1 MRIYFPRYFFHA
13 MYRKDTLSNGIRV
26 VSETLPKSRS
36 VSIGVWVKVG
46 SRHEPHEVGGISHFI
61 EHLFFKGTKKRTAK
75 EIAIEMDSLGG
86 EMNAFTTQETTTYY
100 AKVVDEHLPTAIDLL
115 SDIFLGSKF
124 DPADID
130 KERKVILEEI
140 KGVED
145 TPDDYIHEL
154 FVGSVW
160 PENSLGRPI
169 LGTKETIAGIKHQ
182 QIINYL
188 DHYYAPKEIV
198 ISVAGNF
205 EHGKLIE
212 LLERSFGKFSRT
224 GMHKETATP
233 VFSPGVRVKKKQL
246 EQVQLCIGCKG
257 LHYTH
262 EDRYVISALNTVL
275 GNSMSSRLFQE
286 VREQNALAY
295 SIYSYVT
302 AYRDTGLLTVYAGTD
317 PSSALEAI
325 RLIVKEI
332 SKIRDEGISHA
343 EETRV
348 KNQIKG
354 NLILSLE
361 SSNSHMT
368 RLARQ
373 EIYYGKYLSIDDI
386 VKGVEKVTRDE
397 INQLAQKLFKKGNL
411 SLAILG
417 PLAKADVPD
426 SVLEI

>member
-1 MRIYFPRYFFHA
+1 

-46 SRHEPHEVGGISHFI
+46 SRHEPPEIGGVSHFI

-75 EIAIEMDSLGG
+75 DIAIEMDSIGG
-86 EMNAFTTQETTTYY
+86 EMNAFTSQETTTYY
-100 AKVVDEHLPTAIDLL
+100 AKVVDEHLPVAIDIL
-115 SDIFLGSKF
+115 SDILLGSKF
-124 DPADID
+124 DPVEME

-154 FVGSVW
+154 FTNAVW
-160 PENSLGRPI
+160 PDNSLGSPI
-169 LGTKETIAGIKHQ
+169 LGTRETIRGLKHEN
-182 QIINYL
+182 IISYIDNY
-188 DHYYAPKEIV
+188 YSPKEIV

-205 EHGKLIE
+205 EHARLVE
-212 LLERSFGKFSRT
+212 LLEASFGKLSRA
-224 GMHKETATP
+224 GNPKKEATP
-233 VFSPGVRVKKKQL
+233 AFTHALVVKKKQL
-246 EQVQLCIGCKG
+246 EQVQLCIGCRG
-257 LHYTH
+257 LNYTH

-302 AYRDTGLLTVYAGTD
+302 SYRDTGLLTVYAGTD
-317 PSSALEAI
+317 PANALEVV
-325 RLIVKEI
+325 RLTVKEFK
-332 SKIRDEGISHA
+332 KIKEEGITAA

-354 NLILSLE
+354 SLVLSLE
-361 SSNSHMT
+361 SSNSHMS

-373 EIYYGKYLSIDDI
+373 EIYFGKYLSMDDI
-386 VKGVEKVTRDE
+386 IKGVEKVTAGQVQ
-397 INQLAQKLFKKGNL
+397 NLAQRLFSRDNIAL
-411 SLAILG
+411 TILG
-417 PLAKADVPD
+417 PLNRAEVPD
-426 SVLEI
+426 SVLEM

>member
-1 MRIYFPRYFFHA
+1 

-46 SRHEPHEVGGISHFI
+46 SRHEPPEIGGISHFI
-61 EHLFFKGTKKRTAK
+61 EHLFFKGTQKRTAK
-75 EIAIEMDSLGG
+75 DIAIEMDSIGG
-86 EMNAFTTQETTTYY
+86 EMNAFTSQETTTYY
-100 AKVVDEHLPTAIDLL
+100 AKVVDEHLPVAIDIL
-115 SDIFLGSKF
+115 SDILLGSKF
-124 DPADID
+124 DPVEME

-154 FVGSVW
+154 FTNTVW
-160 PENSLGRPI
+160 PDNPLGSPI
-169 LGTKETIAGIKHQ
+169 LGTKDTIKSLKHEN
-182 QIINYL
+182 IITYIDNY
-188 DHYYAPKEIV
+188 YSAKEIV

-205 EHGKLIE
+205 EHARLIE
-212 LLERSFGKFSRT
+212 LLDMSFGKLSRM
-224 GMHKETATP
+224 GIPKKEGTP
-233 VFSPGVRVKKKQL
+233 LFNRAVSVKKKQL

-257 LHYTH
+257 LNYTH

-286 VREQNALAY
+286 IREQNALAY

-302 AYRDTGLLTVYAGTD
+302 SYRDTGLLTVYAGTD
-317 PSSALEAI
+317 PSNALEVA
-325 RLIVKEI
+325 RLVLREFKKI
-332 SKIRDEGISHA
+332 SEEGITPA

-354 NLILSLE
+354 SLVLSLE
-361 SSNSHMT
+361 SSNSHMS
-368 RLARQ
+368 RIARQ
-373 EIYYGKYLSIDDI
+373 EMYYGKYLSMDDI
-386 VKGVEKVTRDE
+386 IKGVEKVTAGQVQR
-397 INQLAQKLFKKGNL
+397 LAQQLFSRENL
-411 SLAILG
+411 SLTILG
-417 PLAKADVPD
+417 PLSRADVPD

>member
-1 MRIYFPRYFFHA
+1 

-46 SRHEPHEVGGISHFI
+46 SRHEPPEIGGISHFI
-61 EHLFFKGTKKRTAK
+61 EHLFFKGTQKRTAK
-75 EIAIEMDSLGG
+75 DIAIEMDSIGG
-86 EMNAFTTQETTTYY
+86 EMNAFTSQETTTYY
-100 AKVVDEHLPTAIDLL
+100 AKVVDEHLPVAIDIL
-115 SDIFLGSKF
+115 SDILLGSKF
-124 DPADID
+124 DPVEME

-154 FVGSVW
+154 FTSTVW
-160 PENSLGRPI
+160 PDNPLGRPI
-169 LGTKETIAGIKHQ
+169 LGTKDTIKSLKHEN
-182 QIINYL
+182 IITYIDNY
-188 DHYYAPKEIV
+188 YSPKEIV

-205 EHGKLIE
+205 EHARLIE
-212 LLERSFGKFSRT
+212 LLNMSFGRLSRT
-224 GMHKETATP
+224 GIPKKEGTP
-233 VFSPGVRVKKKQL
+233 TFTRAVSVKKKQL

-257 LHYTH
+257 LNYTH

-286 VREQNALAY
+286 IREQNALAY

-302 AYRDTGLLTVYAGTD
+302 SYRDTGLLTVYAGTD
-317 PSSALEAI
+317 PSNALEVA
-325 RLIVKEI
+325 RLVLKEFK
-332 SKIRDEGISHA
+332 KITEEGITPA

-354 NLILSLE
+354 SLVLSLE
-361 SSNSHMT
+361 SSSSHMS
-368 RLARQ
+368 RIARQ
-373 EIYYGKYLSIDDI
+373 EIYYGKYLSMDDI
-386 VKGVEKVTRDE
+386 IKGVEKVTAEQVQRLAR
-397 INQLAQKLFKKGNL
+397 QLFSRENL
-411 SLAILG
+411 SLTILG
-417 PLAKADVPD
+417 PLSRADMPD

>member
-1 MRIYFPRYFFHA
+1 

-46 SRHEPHEVGGISHFI
+46 SRHEPPEIGGISHFI
-61 EHLFFKGTKKRTAK
+61 EHLFFKGTQKRSAK
-75 EIAIEMDSLGG
+75 DIAIEMDSIGG
-86 EMNAFTTQETTTYY
+86 EMNAFTSQETTTYY
-100 AKVVDEHLPTAIDLL
+100 AKVVDEHLPVAIDIL
-115 SDIFLGSKF
+115 SDILLGSKF
-124 DPADID
+124 DPLEME

-154 FVGSVW
+154 FTSTVW
-160 PENSLGRPI
+160 PDNSLGRPI
-169 LGTKETIAGIKHQ
+169 LGTKDTIKSLKHDN
-182 QIINYL
+182 IITYIDNY
-188 DHYYAPKEIV
+188 YSPKEIV

-205 EHGKLIE
+205 EHARLIE
-212 LLERSFGKFSRT
+212 LLNMSFGRLSRV
-224 GMHKETATP
+224 GIPKKEGTP
-233 VFSPGVRVKKKQL
+233 AFAQAVSVKKKQL

-257 LHYTH
+257 LNYTH

-286 VREQNALAY
+286 IREQNALAY

-302 AYRDTGLLTVYAGTD
+302 SYRDTGLLTVYAGTD
-317 PSSALEAI
+317 PSNALEVA
-325 RLIVKEI
+325 RLVLKELK
-332 SKIRDEGISHA
+332 KIKEEGITPA

-354 NLILSLE
+354 SLVLSLE
-361 SSNSHMT
+361 SSSSHMS
-368 RLARQ
+368 RIARQ
-373 EIYYGKYLSIDDI
+373 EIYYGKYLSMDDI
-386 VKGVEKVTRDE
+386 IKGVEKVTAEQVQR
-397 INQLAQKLFKKGNL
+397 LAQQLFSRENL
-411 SLAILG
+411 SLTILG
-417 PLAKADVPD
+417 PLSKADVPD